1 MVRNESEIAAQAR
14 RRRLFEGIYI
24 PEVQQ
29 VFSVAAELFDRF
41 EQAVV
46 RLRCAALGSP
56 RGLQFQLFSYR
67 FFMNFGTL
75 GASISMDFGTL
86 GPPFSGLGD
95 RFGYKAPF
103 LFLFSSFLGS
113 S

>member
-46 RLRCAALGSP
+46 RLRCAALGVVLAIICS
-56 RGLQFQLFSYR
+56 RQLSQTTSR
-67 FFMNFGTL
+67 V
-75 GASISMDFGTL
+75 
-86 GPPFSGLGD
+86 
-95 RFGYKAPF
+95 
-103 LFLFSSFLGS
+103 
-113 S
+113 